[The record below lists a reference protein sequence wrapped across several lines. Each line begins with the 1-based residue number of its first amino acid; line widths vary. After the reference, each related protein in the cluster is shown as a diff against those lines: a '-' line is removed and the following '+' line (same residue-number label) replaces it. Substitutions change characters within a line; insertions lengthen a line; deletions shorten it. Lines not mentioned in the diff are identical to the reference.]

1 MLRRPLV
8 AALTLV
14 ATLVLT
20 AGAAAVSAPP
30 SPFVTRSGA
39 DFKLAGKRFEFNG
52 SNNYYLMYQ
61 PGVMVDDVF
70 ADAVG
75 AGFTTIR
82 TWGFLDI
89 GNADGSNSVH
99 HKENGVYF
107 QYWDG
112 TRPAYNDS
120 ADGLTHLDAVLA
132 AASRAGIRLI
142 VPLTN
147 NWSAFGGMDQYVRW
161 RGGQYHDDFYTDPV
175 IRGWYSDWISHVL
188 NRVNS
193 LTGVAYKDDPTVM
206 AWELANEPRCVGS
219 GVYPASASCS
229 AATITGWAADISAH
243 IKAVD
248 RNHLVGAGDEGF
260 LCTDPASTD
269 SLYNCGERV
278 DSLALAKLSTV
289 DMMSLHLYP
298 DGWNRSVAWGTDWIR
313 RHAAL
318 AKQIGKPSLLGEFGF
333 LDKTTRNP
341 VYQQWT
347 DAAIASGIDGFL
359 YWILSGIQA
368 DGTPYP
374 DYDGFTVYCPSPVC
388 TTLSN
393 AGDELRH
400 GQRSRDPV
408 ADHDTAQTL
417 RDEPVTLTP
426 VANDIAYRTRLRAR
440 SLDLDP
446 AAAGRQDR
454 VTVTGGAFVAAPD
467 AAVTFTPEAGFVGR
481 ATAGYTVTDE
491 AGRRSNVAELRVTV
505 KPRPG
510 DAVVIASFETGTEGW
525 ASASWQSNGGVTS
538 STSDF
543 HPEGALGLHV
553 AAADGGWFGVP
564 SLPEPINIAGRSLL
578 RYELRTTTAGTPTS
592 IAVQTGPEFS
602 WCQAN
607 FGWVN
612 PGTVTTVEVDL
623 ATQLSCDASALADI
637 RAVWVYVGGGGEFD
651 LDHLR
656 AE

>member
-1 MLRRPLV
+1 MPRRPVIV
-8 AALTLV
+8 AVTVV
-14 ATLVLT
+14 ATLLLT
-20 AGAAAVSAPP
+20 AGAAVAAPS

-39 DFKLAGKRFEFNG
+39 DFRLAGKRFEFNG

-61 PGVMVDDVF
+61 PPVMVDDVF
-70 ADAVG
+70 ADAAG

-82 TWGFLDI
+82 TWGWLDI

-107 QYWDG
+107 QFWDG
-112 TRPAYNDS
+112 SRPAYNDG
-120 ADGLTHLDAVLA
+120 ADGLPHLDYVLA
-132 AASRAGIRLI
+132 AAARAGIRLI

-161 RGGQYHDDFYTDPV
+161 RGGQFHDDFYSDRV
-175 IRGWYSDWISHVL
+175 IRGWYKDWISHVL

-206 AWELANEPRCVGS
+206 AWELANEPRCIGS
-219 GVYPASASCS
+219 GVYPGSASCT
-229 AATITGWAADISAH
+229 AQTITDWAADISAH
-243 IKAVD
+243 IKSVD
-248 RNHLVGAGDEGF
+248 HNHLVGSGDEGF
-260 LCTDPASTD
+260 LCTDPGGTD
-269 SLYNCGERV
+269 SLYSCGERV
-278 DSLALAKLSTV
+278 DSLALAKLSTI

-298 DGWNRSVAWGTDWIR
+298 DGWNRDVAWGAEWIR
-313 RHAAL
+313 RHATL
-318 AKQIGKPSLLGEFGF
+318 AEQIGKPSLLGEFGF
-333 LDKTTRNP
+333 LDKSTRNP

-347 DAAIASGIDGFL
+347 DAAIKSGIDGFL
-359 YWILSGIQA
+359 YWILSGVQA
-368 DGTPYP
+368 DGSLYP

-388 TTLSN
+388 TTISN

-408 ADHDTAQTL
+408 ADHDTAQTP
-417 RDEPVTLTP
+417 RDQPVTLTP
-426 VANDIAYRTRLRAR
+426 VANDIAYRTHLRPR

-446 AAAGRQDR
+446 ATSGRQS
-454 VTVTGGAFVAAPD
+454 TAAVTGGTFAA
-467 AAVTFTPEAGFVGR
+467 AADGTVTFTPAAGFVGR
-481 ATAGYTVTDE
+481 ATGSYTVTDE

-505 KPRPG
+505 KPLPG

-525 ASASWQSNGGVTS
+525 ASASWQSNGGTTS

-543 HPEGALGLHV
+543 HPQGALGLHV
-553 AAADGGWFGVP
+553 VAADGGWVGVP
-564 SLPEPINIAGRSLL
+564 SMPEPINIAGKSLL
-578 RYELRTTTAGTPTS
+578 RYELRTGAAGTPTS
-592 IAVQTGPEFS
+592 IAVQTGPEFT

-612 PGTVTTVEVDL
+612 PDQVTTVEVDL
-623 ATQLSCDASALADI
+623 ATQMSCDISTLADI
-637 RAVWVYVGGGGEFD
+637 RAVWVYIGGGGEFD